1 MSPRPFLFAVAAAA
15 AAVGSNA
22 ATVTPAMASESGITV
37 PHQDLN
43 LATEAGLAA
52 LDRRIARAAGQVCGT
67 AYIMELKFA
76 ADVAACRADVI
87 ASAQEQRDALVGGQ
101 RYAAVRVV
109 RAAN

>member
-15 AAVGSNA
+15 AAIGSTA
-22 ATVTPAMASESGITV
+22 ATVSPALAAESGIMV

-43 LATEAGLAA
+43 LGTAAGRAA
-52 LDRRIARAAGQVCGT
+52 LDGRIQRAATRICGS
-67 AYIMELKFA
+67 ALINELKFA
-76 ADVAACRADVI
+76 AEVAACRADVV
-87 ASAQEQRDALVGGQ
+87 ATAQEQRDALIGGQ